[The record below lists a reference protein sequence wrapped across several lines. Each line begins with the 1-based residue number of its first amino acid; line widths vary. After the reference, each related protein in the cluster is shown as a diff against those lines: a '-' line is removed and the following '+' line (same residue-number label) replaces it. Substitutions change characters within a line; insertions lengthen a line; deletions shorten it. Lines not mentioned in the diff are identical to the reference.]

1 MSAEGHLM
9 SIALSCATGGFV
21 IIRHNDA
28 RDLTGELLK
37 EVCNDVELEPPEL
50 LPLSTEKL
58 SNKTSNKA
66 DGARVDVSARGFWQ
80 RGRKTFLDVRVFN
93 PLAKPNFQPRR
104 GRLEAPTLKSI
115 YRSNENAKKREYN
128 ERILRIDH
136 GTFTPMV
143 FSTFGGIGYEG
154 NRFLKKL
161 NEKIAEKRFESLGN
175 TMSYIRTKYSFSL
188 LRTTLL
194 CIRGTTRCR
203 IFEPNI
209 ALAYYEQHYC
219 VSGEQHD
226 VVYSNQI

>member
-1 MSAEGHLM
+1 M
-9 SIALSCATGGFV
+9 
-21 IIRHNDA
+21 IIRHDDV

-37 EVCNDVELEPPEL
+37 EVCNDVELEPEL

-66 DGARVDVSARGFWQ
+66 GGARVNVSARGFWQ

-93 PLAKPNFQPRR
+93 PLAKSNLQPSQ

-136 GTFTPMV
+136 GTFTLMV
-143 FSTFGGIGYEG
+143 FSTFDGIGYEG

-161 NEKIAEKRFESLGN
+161 NEKIAEKRSESLGN

-194 CIRGTTRCR
+194 CTRGTRNSKKKSLPTNEVD
-203 IFEPNI
+203 FSVAKVE
-209 ALAYYEQHYC
+209 ALLK
-219 VSGEQHD
+219 
-226 VVYSNQI
+226 

>member
-1 MSAEGHLM
+1 M
-9 SIALSCATGGFV
+9 
-21 IIRHNDA
+21 IIRHNDV

-37 EVCNDVELEPPEL
+37 EVCNDVELEPEL

-93 PLAKPNFQPRR
+93 PLAKPNFQPRQ

-115 YRSNENAKKREYN
+115 YRPNENAPKREYN

-143 FSTFGGIGYEG
+143 FSTFGGIGYKG

-161 NEKIAEKRFESLGN
+161 NEKIAKKDLN
-175 TMSYIRTKYSFSL
+175 HWV
-188 LRTTLL
+188 
-194 CIRGTTRCR
+194 TRCR

-219 VSGEQHD
+219 VSGEQGT
-226 VVYSNQI
+226 VRRNLYRQMK